1 MVSRG
6 GRRREARG
14 AEIGRRVARE
24 GPGGQSP
31 FPPPS
36 TVAVLSGI
44 VELGGHIV
52 YKANVKEVLME
63 ADADSGRERALGV
76 RLSDGRRF
84 RSKTVISNASRW
96 DTFERMIGEERGGHG
111 R

>member
-1 MVSRG
+1 
-6 GRRREARG
+6 
-14 AEIGRRVARE
+14 
-24 GPGGQSP
+24 
-31 FPPPS
+31 
-36 TVAVLSGI
+36 
-44 VELGGHIV
+44 
-52 YKANVKEVLME
+52 ME